1 MQSNQQQAA
10 EYWNSGILPANICR
24 LLNIT
29 HRKLSAWMRQYPNL
43 FKLQN
48 YDNPDHPA
56 SDDICRSMPPKAPGT
71 EGVPQCMI
79 LHGMCRFPLWGN
91 KEKPTVLS
99 LMCGEPALRGKSWC
113 RFHHRLCC
121 EAVSDKPRPE
131 GDQA

>member
-10 EYWNSGILPANICR
+10 KYWNRGTLPANICR

-29 HRKLSAWMRQYPNL
+29 HRQLSAWVQQYPDL
-43 FKLQN
+43 FRWQGYN
-48 YDNPDHPA
+48 NPDNPVPDLNG
-56 SDDICRSMPPKAPGT
+56 RMPLKAPGT

-79 LHGMCRFPLWGN
+79 LHGMCRFPLWGDDQ
-91 KEKPTVLS
+91 KPTVLS

-121 EAVSDKPRPE
+121 ETVSDKPLPE